1 MQSPS
6 THPRTVAAPRK
17 PAAPATP
24 TPYPACMSGP
34 PEVDYTATSARPSWS
49 ALPASLRHALTVAL
63 GTEILE
69 VAPSVGSGFTGGFA
83 APVTLADGRQLF
95 IKAADDS
102 QHPYKAYQRE
112 AELVPRLPASI
123 QVPRILATAHATAP
137 RTAAAAGSPPG
148 AATRGK
154 PSTTISGATASSPT
168 PATEGEARWFAVASE
183 RVDARMP
190 GMPWTPED
198 FATVTS
204 TLEQMADALTPSP
217 FDDLEP
223 FSAEIEGPSFPRYR
237 PAEILAGKEPMPEG
251 FQPWLPDRLRELQE
265 LVELYPTA
273 LAPTSA
279 IHTDIRPDNLLID
292 ASNICWTV
300 DWNWLSLGPAW
311 FDWVGLLPLAHRHGI
326 DTLAAVKTSPL
337 TADVPP
343 EHLDCFAA
351 VLAVYFINRL
361 DAPPPPGCTPE
372 IRRHQRL
379 YAWAY
384 FDWLAIRRN
393 WA

>member
-1 MQSPS
+1 
-6 THPRTVAAPRK
+6 
-17 PAAPATP
+17 
-24 TPYPACMSGP
+24 MSGP
-34 PEVDYTATSARPSWS
+34 PEVDYTATSARPAWS
-49 ALPASLRHALTVAL
+49 ALPPSLRSALEVAL
-63 GTEILE
+63 GTKVLTA
-69 VAPSVGSGFTGGFA
+69 APSVGSGFTGGFA
-83 APVTLADGRQLF
+83 APVQLADGRQIF
-95 IKAADDS
+95 VKAADDS

-112 AELVPRLPASI
+112 ANLVPRLPSSI
-123 QVPRILATAHATAP
+123 RVPRILATAHATAP
-137 RTAAAAGSPPG
+137 RTTGGTAG
-148 AATRGK
+148 ATAGGTSAVATG
-154 PSTTISGATASSPT
+154 PADASTKGATASSST

-183 RVDARMP
+183 RIEARMP

-198 FATVTS
+198 FATVTA
-204 TLEQMADALTPSP
+204 TLEQMAVVLTPSP
-217 FDDLEP
+217 FDGLEP
-223 FSAEIEGPSFPRYR
+223 FSATIEGSGFPRYR

-251 FQPWLPDRLRELQE
+251 FQPWLPDRLQELQE

-292 ASNICWTV
+292 AGNTCWTV

-326 DTLAAVKTSPL
+326 DTLAAVKASPL

-384 FDWLAIRRN
+384 FDWLAIRRD